1 MNKSLM
7 IAKYEFLK
15 TVKRKEFI
23 LMTLGFPLF
32 FILIILV
39 PLLLA
44 GTSSPED
51 LNLGYIDK
59 SNSFE
64 FPDEITVRGSMIFTN
79 EIPLT
84 TNKQELDGTNNEEY
98 PIIKFTQY
106 SDIESAKQDLG
117 SGTLS
122 GYLIIPEDYIKT
134 GIVESYVMGKGTNIP
149 HEELSELMVNNLL
162 RDKVDEDTL
171 QRVKDPITFKRF
183 SVETTGEISEKG
195 LSELLEDFA
204 LPYITGILLLIS
216 IFTSSGYLLQS
227 VAEEKESRIIEILLS
242 SVTPIEMLTGKI
254 VGLGSVGL
262 VQIAIWLSVGFAGLI
277 YVLALSINPF
287 LLVLSLA
294 YFVLGFLLF
303 ASMMA
308 AVGAISGSM
317 RESQQLIPI
326 FTFPAIA
333 PILFMQVLIT
343 EPEGTLSMF
352 FSMFP
357 LTSPVAMLIR
367 MGVSDVPVYQIAVS
381 LFILMVSVYFVII
394 ASARLFRVGLLMYG
408 KRPAISEIG
417 RYIKTG

>member
-1 MNKSLM
+1 MNKSIM

-15 TVKRKEFI
+15 TIKRKEFI

-32 FILIILV
+32 FILIMLV

-51 LNLGYIDK
+51 LNLGYIDR

-64 FPDEITVRGSMIFTN
+64 FPDEITVRGSMIFSNGIPGVTN
-79 EIPLT
+79 
-84 TNKQELDGTNNEEY
+84 NQELDGTNNEKN

-106 SDIESAKQDLG
+106 SDVAKAKQDLG

-122 GYLIIPEDYIKT
+122 GYLVIPEDYIKT
-134 GIVESYVMGKGTNIP
+134 GIVESYVVGKGTDIP
-149 HEELSELMVNNLL
+149 HKELSELMINNLL
-162 RDKVDEDTL
+162 KGKVDEDTL

-183 SVETTGEISEKG
+183 SIETTGEVSEMG
-195 LSELLEDFA
+195 LSDLLEDFA
-204 LPYITGILLLIS
+204 LPYLIGILLLIS

-262 VQIAIWLSVGFAGLI
+262 LQIAIWLSVGFAGLI
-277 YVLALSINPF
+277 YVFAISINPF

-294 YFVLGFLLF
+294 YFILGFLLF
-303 ASMMA
+303 ASMMG

-333 PILFMQVLIT
+333 PMLFMQVLIT
-343 EPEGTLSMF
+343 EPDGKLSMF

-357 LTSPVAMLIR
+357 LTSPIAMLIR
-367 MGVSDVPVYQIAVS
+367 MGVSDVPAYQIAVS
-381 LFILMVSVYFVII
+381 LMILMVSVYFVII
-394 ASARLFRVGLLMYG
+394 TSARLFRVGLLMYG
-408 KRPAISEIG
+408 KRPAIGEII
-417 RYIKTG
+417 RYMKTG

>member
-15 TVKRKEFI
+15 TIKRKEFI

-32 FILIILV
+32 FILIMLV
-39 PLLLA
+39 PFLLA

-51 LNLGYIDK
+51 LNLGYIDR
-59 SNSFE
+59 SNTFE
-64 FPDEITVRGSMIFTN
+64 FPDEITVRGSMIFSNGIPGVTN
-79 EIPLT
+79 
-84 TNKQELDGTNNEEY
+84 NQELDGTNNEKD

-106 SDIESAKQDLG
+106 SDVAKAKQDLG

-134 GIVESYVMGKGTNIP
+134 GIVESYVVGKGTDIP
-149 HEELSELMVNNLL
+149 QEELSELMINNLL
-162 RDKVDEDTL
+162 KDKVDEDTL

-183 SVETTGEISEKG
+183 SIETTGEVSEKG
-195 LSELLEDFA
+195 LSDLLEDFA
-204 LPYITGILLLIS
+204 LPYLIGILLLIS

-242 SVTPIEMLTGKI
+242 SVTPMEMLTGKI

-262 VQIAIWLSVGFAGLI
+262 LQIAIWLSVGFAGLI
-277 YVLALSINPF
+277 YVFALSINPF
-287 LLVLSLA
+287 LLILSLA

-303 ASMMA
+303 ASMMG

-333 PILFMQVLIT
+333 PIFFMQVLIT
-343 EPEGTLSMF
+343 EPDGTLSMF

-367 MGVSDVPVYQIAVS
+367 MGVSDVPLYQIAIS
-381 LFILMVSVYFVII
+381 LFILIVSVYFVII

-408 KRPAISEIG
+408 KRPAIGEII
-417 RYIKTG
+417 RYMKTG

>member
-1 MNKSLM
+1 M

-15 TVKRKEFI
+15 TIKRKEFI

-32 FILIILV
+32 FILIMLV

-51 LNLGYIDK
+51 LNLGYIDR

-64 FPDEITVRGSMIFTN
+64 FPDEITVRGSMIFSN
-79 EIPLT
+79 EIPGV
-84 TNKQELDGTNNEEY
+84 TNNQELDGTNNEKY

-106 SDIESAKQDLG
+106 SDVASAKQDLG

-134 GIVESYVMGKGTNIP
+134 GIVESYVIGKLTDIP
-149 HEELSELMVNNLL
+149 KKELSELMVNNLL
-162 RDKVDEDTL
+162 KDKVDEETL

-183 SVETTGEISEKG
+183 SIETTGEVSEKG
-195 LSELLEDFA
+195 LSDLLEDFA
-204 LPYITGILLLIS
+204 LPYLTGILLLIS

-262 VQIAIWLSVGFAGLI
+262 LQIAIWLSVGFAGLI
-277 YVLALSINPF
+277 YFFALSINPF
-287 LLVLSLA
+287 LLILSLA
-294 YFVLGFLLF
+294 YFILGFLLF
-303 ASMMA
+303 ASMMG

-333 PILFMQVLIT
+333 PIFFMQVLIT

-357 LTSPVAMLIR
+357 LTSPVGMLIR
-367 MGVSDVPVYQIAVS
+367 MGVSDVPLYQIAVS
-381 LFILMVSVYFVII
+381 LIILMVSVYFVII
-394 ASARLFRVGLLMYG
+394 ISARLFRVGLLMYG
-408 KRPAISEIG
+408 KRPAIGEII
-417 RYIKTG
+417 RYMKTG

>member
-1 MNKSLM
+1 M

-15 TVKRKEFI
+15 TIKRKEFI

-32 FILIILV
+32 FILIMLV

-51 LNLGYIDK
+51 LNLGYIDR

-64 FPDEITVRGSMIFTN
+64 FPDEITVRGSMIFSNGIPGVTN
-79 EIPLT
+79 NP
-84 TNKQELDGTNNEEY
+84 ELDGTNNEKD

-106 SDIESAKQDLG
+106 SDVAKAKQDLG

-122 GYLIIPEDYIKT
+122 GYLVIPEDYIKT
-134 GIVESYVMGKGTNIP
+134 GIVESYVMGKGTDIP
-149 HEELSELMVNNLL
+149 QEELSELMVNNLL
-162 RDKVDEDTL
+162 KGKVDEETL

-183 SVETTGEISEKG
+183 SIETTGEVSEKG
-195 LSELLEDFA
+195 LSDLLEDFA
-204 LPYITGILLLIS
+204 LPYLIGILLLIS

-242 SVTPIEMLTGKI
+242 SVTPMEMLTGKI

-262 VQIAIWLSVGFAGLI
+262 LQIAIWLSVGFAGLI
-277 YVLALSINPF
+277 YVFALSINPF
-287 LLVLSLA
+287 LLILSLA

-303 ASMMA
+303 ASMMG

-333 PILFMQVLIT
+333 PMLFMQVLIT
-343 EPEGTLSMF
+343 EPDGMLSMF

-367 MGVSDVPVYQIAVS
+367 MGVSDVPAYQIAIS
-381 LFILMVSVYFVII
+381 LFILIVSVYFVII

-408 KRPAISEIG
+408 KRPAIGEII
-417 RYIKTG
+417 RYMKTG

>member
-1 MNKSLM
+1 MNKSIM

-15 TVKRKEFI
+15 TIKRKEFI

-32 FILIILV
+32 FILIMLV

-51 LNLGYIDK
+51 LNLGYIDR

-64 FPDEITVRGSMIFTN
+64 FPDEITVRGSMIFSNGIPGVTN
-79 EIPLT
+79 
-84 TNKQELDGTNNEEY
+84 NQELDGTNNEKY

-106 SDIESAKQDLG
+106 SDVAKAKQDLG

-122 GYLIIPEDYIKT
+122 GYLVIPEDYIKT
-134 GIVESYVMGKGTNIP
+134 GIVESYVMGKGTDIP

-183 SVETTGEISEKG
+183 SIETTGEVSEKG
-195 LSELLEDFA
+195 LSDLLEDFA
-204 LPYITGILLLIS
+204 LPYLIGILLLIS

-242 SVTPIEMLTGKI
+242 SVTPMEMLTGKI

-262 VQIAIWLSVGFAGLI
+262 LQIAIWLSVGFAGLI
-277 YVLALSINPF
+277 YVFALSINPF
-287 LLVLSLA
+287 LLILSLA

-303 ASMMA
+303 ASMMG

-343 EPEGTLSMF
+343 EPEGMLSMF

-367 MGVSDVPVYQIAVS
+367 MGVSDVPFYQIAVS
-381 LFILMVSVYFVII
+381 LFILIVSVYFVII

-408 KRPAISEIG
+408 KRPAIGEII
-417 RYIKTG
+417 RYMKTG

>member
-15 TVKRKEFI
+15 TIKRKEFI

-32 FILIILV
+32 FILIMLV

-51 LNLGYIDK
+51 LNLGYIDR

-64 FPDEITVRGSMIFTN
+64 FPDEITVRGSMIFSNGIPGVTN
-79 EIPLT
+79 
-84 TNKQELDGTNNEEY
+84 NQELDGTNNEKY

-106 SDIESAKQDLG
+106 SDVAKAKQDLG

-134 GIVESYVMGKGTNIP
+134 GIVESYVMGKGTDIP
-149 HEELSELMVNNLL
+149 QEELSELMVNNLL
-162 RDKVDEDTL
+162 KDKVDEETL

-183 SVETTGEISEKG
+183 SVETTGEVSEKG
-195 LSELLEDFA
+195 LSDLLEDFA
-204 LPYITGILLLIS
+204 LPYLIGILLLIS

-262 VQIAIWLSVGFAGLI
+262 LQIAIWLSVGFAGLI
-277 YVLALSINPF
+277 YVFALSINPF
-287 LLVLSLA
+287 LLILSLA

-303 ASMMA
+303 ASMMG

-333 PILFMQVLIT
+333 PMLFMQVLIT
-343 EPEGTLSMF
+343 EPDGKLSMF

-357 LTSPVAMLIR
+357 LTSPIAMLIR
-367 MGVSDVPVYQIAVS
+367 MGVSDVPAYQIAVS
-381 LFILMVSVYFVII
+381 LIILMVSVYFVII
-394 ASARLFRVGLLMYG
+394 TSARLFRVGLLMYG
-408 KRPAISEIG
+408 KRPAIGEII
-417 RYIKTG
+417 RYMKTG

>member
-1 MNKSLM
+1 MNKTIM

-39 PLLLA
+39 PLMLTGL
-44 GTSSPED
+44 SSPED
-51 LNLGYIDK
+51 LTLGYIDRT
-59 SNSFE
+59 NSFE
-64 FPDEITVRGSMIFTN
+64 FPDEIRERGSMIFSN
-79 EIPLT
+79 EIPGT
-84 TNKQELDGTNNEEY
+84 TNNQDFDDLDNGKDQ
-98 PIIKFTQY
+98 IIKFIQY
-106 SDIESAKQDLG
+106 SDVAAAKKDVV
-117 SGTLS
+117 SGILS
-122 GYLIIPEDYIKT
+122 GHLIIPEDYIKT
-134 GIVESYVMGKGTNIP
+134 GIVESYVMGKGTDIP

-162 RDKVDEDTL
+162 QDKVDEDTL

-183 SVETTGEISEKG
+183 SIETTGEVNEKG
-195 LSELLEDFA
+195 ISDLLEDFA
-204 LPYITGILLLIS
+204 LPYMIGILLLIS

-227 VAEEKESRIIEILLS
+227 VAEEKESRIIEIILS
-242 SVTPIEMLTGKI
+242 SVTPMELLTGKI
-254 VGLGSVGL
+254 LGLGSVGL
-262 VQIAIWLSVGFAGLI
+262 LQIAIWLSVGFSGLI
-277 YVLALSINPF
+277 YVFAISINPF
-287 LLVLSLA
+287 LLILSLA

-303 ASMMA
+303 ASMMG

-333 PILFMQVLIT
+333 PMLFMQVLIT
-343 EPEGTLSMF
+343 EPDGMLSMF

-367 MGVSDVPVYQIAVS
+367 MGVSDVPLYQIVVS
-381 LFILMVSVYFVII
+381 LLILMVSVYFVIL

-408 KRPAISEIG
+408 KRPAIGEII
-417 RYIKTG
+417 RYLKTG

>member
-1 MNKSLM
+1 M

-32 FILIILV
+32 FILIMLV

-59 SNSFE
+59 TNSFE
-64 FPDEITVRGSMIFTN
+64 FPDEITVRGSMIFSN
-79 EIPLT
+79 EIPGV
-84 TNKQELDGTNNEEY
+84 TNNQELDGTNNEKY

-106 SDIESAKQDLG
+106 SDVASAKQDLG

-134 GIVESYVMGKGTNIP
+134 GIVESYVIGKLTDIP
-149 HEELSELMVNNLL
+149 KKELSELMVNNLL
-162 RDKVDEDTL
+162 KDKVDEETL
-171 QRVKDPITFKRF
+171 QRVKDPITFKQF
-183 SVETTGEISEKG
+183 SVETTGEVSEKG
-195 LSELLEDFA
+195 LSDLLEDFA
-204 LPYITGILLLIS
+204 LPYLTGILLLIS

-262 VQIAIWLSVGFAGLI
+262 LQIAIWLSVGFAGLI
-277 YVLALSINPF
+277 YFFALSINPF
-287 LLVLSLA
+287 LLILSLA
-294 YFVLGFLLF
+294 YFILGFLLF
-303 ASMMA
+303 ASMMG

-333 PILFMQVLIT
+333 PIFFMQVLIT

-367 MGVSDVPVYQIAVS
+367 MGVSDVPLYQIAVS
-381 LFILMVSVYFVII
+381 LIILMVSVYFVII
-394 ASARLFRVGLLMYG
+394 ISARLFRVGLLMYG
-408 KRPAISEIG
+408 KRPAIGEII
-417 RYIKTG
+417 RYMKTG

>member
-1 MNKSLM
+1 MNKSIM

-15 TVKRKEFI
+15 TVKRKQFI

-32 FILIILV
+32 FILIMLV

-51 LNLGYIDK
+51 LNLGYIDRT
-59 SNSFE
+59 NSFK
-64 FPDEITVRGSMIFTN
+64 FPDEITVSGLMIFSN
-79 EIPLT
+79 EIPLAT
-84 TNKQELDGTNNEEY
+84 ETQELDGMDNGKY

-106 SDIESAKQDLG
+106 SDAASAKQDLE

-134 GIVESYVMGKGTNIP
+134 GIVESYVIGKGTNIP
-149 HEELSELMVNNLL
+149 QEELSELMLNNLL
-162 RDKVDEDTL
+162 KDKVDEETL

-183 SVETTGEISEKG
+183 SVETTGEVSEKG
-195 LSELLEDFA
+195 LSDLLEDFA
-204 LPYITGILLLIS
+204 LPYMIGILLLIS

-262 VQIAIWLSVGFAGLI
+262 LQIAIWLSVGFAGLI
-277 YVLALSINPF
+277 YVFALSINPF
-287 LLVLSLA
+287 LLILSLA

-303 ASMMA
+303 ASMMG

-333 PILFMQVLIT
+333 PIFFMQVLIT
-343 EPEGTLSMF
+343 EPDGKLSMF

-367 MGVSDVPVYQIAVS
+367 MGVSDVPVYQIAIS
-381 LFILMVSVYFVII
+381 LIILMVSVYFVII

-408 KRPAISEIG
+408 KRPAIGEIV
-417 RYIKTG
+417 RYMKTG

>member
-1 MNKSLM
+1 M

-15 TVKRKEFI
+15 TIKRKEFI

-32 FILIILV
+32 FILIMLV

-51 LNLGYIDK
+51 LNLGYIDR

-64 FPDEITVRGSMIFTN
+64 FPDEITVRGSMIFSNGIPGVTN
-79 EIPLT
+79 
-84 TNKQELDGTNNEEY
+84 NQELDGTNNEKY
-98 PIIKFTQY
+98 PIIKFIQY
-106 SDIESAKQDLG
+106 SDVAKAKQDLV

-134 GIVESYVMGKGTNIP
+134 GIVESYVVGKGTDIP
-149 HEELSELMVNNLL
+149 QEELSELMINNLL
-162 RDKVDEDTL
+162 KDKVDEDTL

-183 SVETTGEISEKG
+183 SIETTGEVSEKG
-195 LSELLEDFA
+195 ISDLLEDFA
-204 LPYITGILLLIS
+204 LPYLIGILLLIS

-242 SVTPIEMLTGKI
+242 SVTPMEMLTGKI

-262 VQIAIWLSVGFAGLI
+262 LQIAIWLSVGFAGLI
-277 YVLALSINPF
+277 YVFALSINPF
-287 LLVLSLA
+287 LLILSLA

-303 ASMMA
+303 ASMMG

-333 PILFMQVLIT
+333 PMLFMQVLIT
-343 EPEGTLSMF
+343 EPDGMLSMF

-367 MGVSDVPVYQIAVS
+367 MGVSDVPAYQIAIS
-381 LFILMVSVYFVII
+381 LFILIVSVYFVII

-408 KRPAISEIG
+408 KRPAIGEIV
-417 RYIKTG
+417 RYMKTG

>member
-1 MNKSLM
+1 M

-32 FILIILV
+32 FILIMLV

-51 LNLGYIDK
+51 LDLGYIDR

-64 FPDEITVRGSMIFTN
+64 FPDEITVRGSMIFSNGIPGVTN
-79 EIPLT
+79 
-84 TNKQELDGTNNEEY
+84 NQELDGTNNEKY

-106 SDIESAKQDLG
+106 PDATSAKQDLE

-122 GYLIIPEDYIKT
+122 GYLVIPEDYIKT
-134 GIVESYVMGKGTNIP
+134 GIVESYVMGKGTDIP

-162 RDKVDEDTL
+162 RDKVDEETL
-171 QRVKDPITFKRF
+171 QRVKDPLTFKQF
-183 SVETTGEISEKG
+183 SIETTGEVSEKG
-195 LSELLEDFA
+195 LSDLLEDFA
-204 LPYITGILLLIS
+204 LPYMIGILLLIS

-262 VQIAIWLSVGFAGLI
+262 LQIAIWLSVGFAGLI
-277 YVLALSINPF
+277 YVFALSINPF
-287 LLVLSLA
+287 LLILSLA

-303 ASMMA
+303 ASMMG
-308 AVGAISGSM
+308 AVGAMSGSM

-333 PILFMQVLIT
+333 PMLFMQVLIT
-343 EPEGTLSMF
+343 EPDGMLSMF

-367 MGVSDVPVYQIAVS
+367 MGVSDVPLYQIAVS

-408 KRPAISEIG
+408 KRPAIGEIV
-417 RYIKTG
+417 RYMKTG

>member
-1 MNKSLM
+1 LNKSIM
-7 IAKYEFLK
+7 VAKYEFLK

-39 PLLLA
+39 PLLLT
-44 GTSSPED
+44 GLSSPED
-51 LNLGYIDK
+51 LTLGYIDR

-64 FPDEITVRGSMIFTN
+64 FPDEITIRESMIFSN
-79 EIPLT
+79 EIPGT
-84 TNKQELDGTNNEEY
+84 INKQDLDGQDNGKDQ
-98 PIIKFTQY
+98 IIKLIHY
-106 SDIESAKQDLG
+106 SDVASAKQDLIF
-117 SGTLS
+117 GTLS
-122 GYLIIPEDYIKT
+122 GYLIIPQDYLKT

-149 HEELSELMVNNLL
+149 LNELSELMVNNLL
-162 RDKVDEDTL
+162 QDKVDEDTL
-171 QRVKDPITFKRF
+171 KRVKDPITFKQF
-183 SVETTGEISEKG
+183 SIETTGEVSEKG
-195 LSELLEDFA
+195 LTDLLEDFA
-204 LPYITGILLLIS
+204 LPYLTGLLLIIS

-242 SVTPIEMLTGKI
+242 SVTPMELLTGKI

-262 VQIAIWLSVGFAGLI
+262 LQIAIWLSVGFAGLI
-277 YVLALSINPF
+277 YVFALSINP
-287 LLVLSLA
+287 LLLILSLA
-294 YFVLGFLLF
+294 YFILGFLLF
-303 ASMMA
+303 ASMMG
-308 AVGAISGSM
+308 AVGAMSGSM

-343 EPEGTLSMF
+343 EPDGKLSMF

-367 MGVSDVPVYQIAVS
+367 MGVSDVPLYQIAIS
-381 LFILMVSVYFVII
+381 LLILMVSVYFVIL

-408 KRPAISEIG
+408 KRPAIGEII
-417 RYIKTG
+417 RYMKTG

>member
-1 MNKSLM
+1 
-7 IAKYEFLK
+7 
-15 TVKRKEFI
+15 
-23 LMTLGFPLF
+23 
-32 FILIILV
+32 
-39 PLLLA
+39 
-44 GTSSPED
+44 
-51 LNLGYIDK
+51 
-59 SNSFE
+59 
-64 FPDEITVRGSMIFTN
+64 MIFSNGIPGVTN
-79 EIPLT
+79 
-84 TNKQELDGTNNEEY
+84 NQELDGTNNEKY

-106 SDIESAKQDLG
+106 SDAASAKQDLE

-122 GYLIIPEDYIKT
+122 GYLVIPEDYIKT

-149 HEELSELMVNNLL
+149 REELSELMVNNLL
-162 RDKVDEDTL
+162 RDKVDEETL
-171 QRVKDPITFKRF
+171 QRVKDPITFKQF
-183 SVETTGEISEKG
+183 SVETTGEVSEKG
-195 LSELLEDFA
+195 LSDLLEDFA
-204 LPYITGILLLIS
+204 LPYMIGILLLIS

-262 VQIAIWLSVGFAGLI
+262 LQIVIWLSVGFAGLI
-277 YVLALSINPF
+277 YVFALSINPF
-287 LLVLSLA
+287 LLILSLA
-294 YFVLGFLLF
+294 YFILGFLLF

-333 PILFMQVLIT
+333 PMLFMQVLIT

-381 LFILMVSVYFVII
+381 LFILMMSVYFVII

-408 KRPAISEIG
+408 KRPAIGEIV
-417 RYIKTG
+417 RYMKTG

>member
-1 MNKSLM
+1 M

-32 FILIILV
+32 FILIMLV

-51 LNLGYIDK
+51 LNLGYIDE

-64 FPDEITVRGSMIFTN
+64 FPDEITVKGSMIFSNGIPGVTN
-79 EIPLT
+79 
-84 TNKQELDGTNNEEY
+84 NQELDGTNNEKY

-106 SDIESAKQDLG
+106 SDVAKAKQDLG

-134 GIVESYVMGKGTNIP
+134 GIVESYVIGKGTDIP
-149 HEELSELMVNNLL
+149 KEELSELMVNNLL
-162 RDKVDEDTL
+162 KDKVDEETL

-183 SVETTGEISEKG
+183 SVETTGEVSEKG
-195 LSELLEDFA
+195 LSDLLEDFA
-204 LPYITGILLLIS
+204 LPYMIGILLLIS

-242 SVTPIEMLTGKI
+242 SITPMEMLTGKI
-254 VGLGSVGL
+254 VGLGLVGL
-262 VQIAIWLSVGFAGLI
+262 LQIAIWLSVGFAGLI
-277 YVLALSINPF
+277 HVLALSVNPF
-287 LLVLSLA
+287 LLILSLA

-303 ASMMA
+303 ASMMG

-343 EPEGTLSMF
+343 EPDGMLSMF

-367 MGVSDVPVYQIAVS
+367 MGVSDVPVYQIAIS
-381 LFILMVSVYFVII
+381 LFILIVSVYFVII

-408 KRPAISEIG
+408 KRPAIGEIV
-417 RYIKTG
+417 RYMKTG

>member
-15 TVKRKEFI
+15 TIKRKEFI

-32 FILIILV
+32 FILIMLV

-51 LNLGYIDK
+51 LNLGYIDR

-64 FPDEITVRGSMIFTN
+64 FPDEITVRGSMIFSNGIPGVTN
-79 EIPLT
+79 
-84 TNKQELDGTNNEEY
+84 NQELDGTNNEKY

-106 SDIESAKQDLG
+106 SDVAKAKQDLG

-134 GIVESYVMGKGTNIP
+134 GIVESYVMGKGTDIP
-149 HEELSELMVNNLL
+149 QEELSELMVNNLL
-162 RDKVDEDTL
+162 KDKVDEETL

-183 SVETTGEISEKG
+183 SIETTGEVSEKG
-195 LSELLEDFA
+195 LSDLLEDFA
-204 LPYITGILLLIS
+204 LPYMIGILLLIS

-262 VQIAIWLSVGFAGLI
+262 LQIAIWLSVGFAGLI
-277 YVLALSINPF
+277 YVFAISINPF
-287 LLVLSLA
+287 LLILSLA

-303 ASMMA
+303 ASMMG

-333 PILFMQVLIT
+333 PMLFMQVLIT
-343 EPEGTLSMF
+343 EPDGMLSMF

-367 MGVSDVPVYQIAVS
+367 MGVSDVPAYQIAIS
-381 LFILMVSVYFVII
+381 LFILIVSVYFVII

-408 KRPAISEIG
+408 KRPAIGEII
-417 RYIKTG
+417 RYMKTG

>member
-32 FILIILV
+32 FILIMLV

-51 LNLGYIDK
+51 LNLGYIDR

-64 FPDEITVRGSMIFTN
+64 FPDEITVRGSIIFSNGIPGVTN
-79 EIPLT
+79 
-84 TNKQELDGTNNEEY
+84 NQESDGTNNEKY

-106 SDIESAKQDLG
+106 SDVAKAKQDLG

-134 GIVESYVMGKGTNIP
+134 GIVESYVMGKGTDIP
-149 HEELSELMVNNLL
+149 QEELSELMINNLL

-183 SVETTGEISEKG
+183 SIETTGEVSEKG
-195 LSELLEDFA
+195 LSDLLEDFA
-204 LPYITGILLLIS
+204 LPYLIGILLLIS

-262 VQIAIWLSVGFAGLI
+262 LQIAIWLSVGFAGLI
-277 YVLALSINPF
+277 YVFALSINPF
-287 LLVLSLA
+287 LLILSLA

-303 ASMMA
+303 ASMMG

-333 PILFMQVLIT
+333 PMLFMQVLIT
-343 EPEGTLSMF
+343 EPDGMLSMF

-357 LTSPVAMLIR
+357 LTSPIAMLIR
-367 MGVSDVPVYQIAVS
+367 MGVSDVPAYQIAVS
-381 LFILMVSVYFVII
+381 LIILMVSVYFVII
-394 ASARLFRVGLLMYG
+394 TSARLFRVGLLMYG
-408 KRPAISEIG
+408 KRPAIGEII
-417 RYIKTG
+417 RYMKTG

>member
-1 MNKSLM
+1 LNKSLM

-32 FILIILV
+32 FILIMLV

-44 GTSSPED
+44 GTSSPEY

-59 SNSFE
+59 TNSFE
-64 FPDEITVRGSMIFTN
+64 FPDEITVRGSMIFSN
-79 EIPLT
+79 EIPGV
-84 TNKQELDGTNNEEY
+84 TNNQELDGTNNEKY

-106 SDIESAKQDLG
+106 SDVASAKQDLG

-134 GIVESYVMGKGTNIP
+134 GIVESYVIGKLTDIP
-149 HEELSELMVNNLL
+149 KKELSELMVNNLL
-162 RDKVDEDTL
+162 KDKVDEETL
-171 QRVKDPITFKRF
+171 QRVKDPITFKQF
-183 SVETTGEISEKG
+183 SVETTGEVSEKG
-195 LSELLEDFA
+195 LSDLLEDFA
-204 LPYITGILLLIS
+204 LPYLTGILLLIS

-242 SVTPIEMLTGKI
+242 SVTAIEMLTGKI

-262 VQIAIWLSVGFAGLI
+262 LQIAIWLSVGFAGLI
-277 YVLALSINPF
+277 YVFALSINPF
-287 LLVLSLA
+287 LLILSLA
-294 YFVLGFLLF
+294 YFILGFLLF
-303 ASMMA
+303 ASMMG

-333 PILFMQVLIT
+333 PIFFMQVLIT

-367 MGVSDVPVYQIAVS
+367 MGVSDVPLYQIAVS
-381 LFILMVSVYFVII
+381 LIILMVSVYFVII
-394 ASARLFRVGLLMYG
+394 ISARLFRVGLLMYG
-408 KRPAISEIG
+408 KRPAIGEII
-417 RYIKTG
+417 RYMKTG

>member
-15 TVKRKEFI
+15 TIKRKEFI

-32 FILIILV
+32 FILIMLV

-51 LNLGYIDK
+51 LNLGYIDR

-64 FPDEITVRGSMIFTN
+64 FPDEITVRGSMIFSNGIPGVTN
-79 EIPLT
+79 NP
-84 TNKQELDGTNNEEY
+84 ELDGTNNEKY

-106 SDIESAKQDLG
+106 SDVAKAKQDLG

-134 GIVESYVMGKGTNIP
+134 GIVESYVMGKGTDIP
-149 HEELSELMVNNLL
+149 QEELSELMVNNLL
-162 RDKVDEDTL
+162 KGKVDEETL

-183 SVETTGEISEKG
+183 SIETTGEVSEKG
-195 LSELLEDFA
+195 LSDLLEDFA
-204 LPYITGILLLIS
+204 LPYLIGILLLIS

-242 SVTPIEMLTGKI
+242 SVTPMEMLTGKI

-262 VQIAIWLSVGFAGLI
+262 LQIAIWLSVGFAGLI
-277 YVLALSINPF
+277 YVFALSINPF
-287 LLVLSLA
+287 LLILSLA

-303 ASMMA
+303 ASMMG

-333 PILFMQVLIT
+333 PIFFMQVLIT
-343 EPEGTLSMF
+343 EPDGTLSMF

-367 MGVSDVPVYQIAVS
+367 MGVSDVPLYQIAIS
-381 LFILMVSVYFVII
+381 LFILIVSVYFVII

-408 KRPAISEIG
+408 KRPAIGEII
-417 RYIKTG
+417 RYMKTG

>member
-1 MNKSLM
+1 M

-32 FILIILV
+32 FILIMLV

-59 SNSFE
+59 TNSFE
-64 FPDEITVRGSMIFTN
+64 FPDEITVRGSMIFSNGIPGVTN
-79 EIPLT
+79 NP
-84 TNKQELDGTNNEEY
+84 ELDGTNNEKY

-106 SDIESAKQDLG
+106 SDVAKAKQDLG

-134 GIVESYVMGKGTNIP
+134 GIVESYVMGKGTDIP
-149 HEELSELMVNNLL
+149 QEELSELMVNNLL
-162 RDKVDEDTL
+162 KDKVDEETL
-171 QRVKDPITFKRF
+171 QRVKDPITFKQF
-183 SVETTGEISEKG
+183 SVETTGEVSEKG
-195 LSELLEDFA
+195 LSDLLEDFA
-204 LPYITGILLLIS
+204 LPYLTGILLLIS

-262 VQIAIWLSVGFAGLI
+262 LQIAIWLSVGFAGLI
-277 YVLALSINPF
+277 YVFALSINPF
-287 LLVLSLA
+287 LLILSLA

-303 ASMMA
+303 ASMMG

-333 PILFMQVLIT
+333 PIFFMQVLIT
-343 EPEGTLSMF
+343 EPDGTLSMF

-367 MGVSDVPVYQIAVS
+367 MGVSDVPLYQIAIS
-381 LFILMVSVYFVII
+381 LFILIVSVYFVII

-408 KRPAISEIG
+408 KRPAIGEII
-417 RYIKTG
+417 RYMKTG

>member
-1 MNKSLM
+1 M

-32 FILIILV
+32 FILIMLV

-51 LNLGYIDK
+51 LDLGYIDR

-64 FPDEITVRGSMIFTN
+64 FPDEITVRGSMIFSNGIPGVTN
-79 EIPLT
+79 
-84 TNKQELDGTNNEEY
+84 NQELDGTNNEKY

-106 SDIESAKQDLG
+106 SDVAEAKQDLE

-122 GYLIIPEDYIKT
+122 GYLVIPEDYIKT
-134 GIVESYVMGKGTNIP
+134 GIVESYVIGKGTDIP

-162 RDKVDEDTL
+162 RDKVDEDIL

-195 LSELLEDFA
+195 LSDLLEDFA
-204 LPYITGILLLIS
+204 LPYMIGILLLIS

-262 VQIAIWLSVGFAGLI
+262 LQIAIWLSVGFAGLI
-277 YVLALSINPF
+277 YVFAISINPF
-287 LLVLSLA
+287 LLILSLA

-303 ASMMA
+303 ASMMG

-333 PILFMQVLIT
+333 PMLFMQVLIT
-343 EPEGTLSMF
+343 EPEGKLSMF

-367 MGVSDVPVYQIAVS
+367 MGVSDVPLYQIAVS

-408 KRPAISEIG
+408 KRPAIGEIV
-417 RYIKTG
+417 RYMKTG

>member
-1 MNKSLM
+1 M

-32 FILIILV
+32 FILIMLV

-51 LNLGYIDK
+51 LNLGYIDR

-64 FPDEITVRGSMIFTN
+64 FPDEITVRGSMIFSNGIPGVTN
-79 EIPLT
+79 
-84 TNKQELDGTNNEEY
+84 NQELDGTNNEKY

-106 SDIESAKQDLG
+106 SDVAKAKQDLG

-122 GYLIIPEDYIKT
+122 GYLVIPEDYIKT
-134 GIVESYVMGKGTNIP
+134 GIVESYVMGKGTDIP

-162 RDKVDEDTL
+162 RDKVDEETL

-183 SVETTGEISEKG
+183 SVETTGEVSEKG

-204 LPYITGILLLIS
+204 LPYMIGILLLIS

-262 VQIAIWLSVGFAGLI
+262 LQIAIWLSVGFAGLI
-277 YVLALSINPF
+277 YVFAISVNPF
-287 LLVLSLA
+287 LLILSLA
-294 YFVLGFLLF
+294 YFILGFLLF
-303 ASMMA
+303 ASMMG
-308 AVGAISGSM
+308 AVGAMSGSM

-326 FTFPAIA
+326 FTFPALA
-333 PILFMQVLIT
+333 PLLFMQVLIT

-367 MGVSDVPVYQIAVS
+367 MGVSDVPAYQIAVS

-408 KRPAISEIG
+408 KRPAIGEIV
-417 RYIKTG
+417 RYMKTG